1 MESLEG
7 EELLPQEMQYETAA
21 GTVSEYLDI
30 IIISNP
36 LSGVNLS

>member
-1 MESLEG
+1 MEKLERDR
-7 EELLPQEMQYETAA
+7 LLPQEMQHETAA